1 MRAVLFLFSWV
12 CWANIL
18 FSQTFVATPG
28 PLLQQEIQFNQANEC
43 DIYFD
48 NPGGDSLHLRWRMV
62 ESNLPEEWNA
72 DLCDYG
78 HCYNGMPPNGLMST
92 VYDSIQPYLKLIV
105 QPGNTAG
112 ATWIWYRVY
121 EDGNPDNFVDVFF
134 SLYTPGTLFTNAPE
148 EIKLKAFPN
157 PVVSDLFIE
166 NELALPL
173 PSRMINS
180 AGQLMWQ
187 GVVSASGSQQ
197 IIVSTWPAGVYFL
210 HHENGTQKI
219 LIGQ

>member
-1 MRAVLFLFSWV
+1 
-12 CWANIL
+12 
-18 FSQTFVATPG
+18 
-28 PLLQQEIQFNQANEC
+28 
-43 DIYFD
+43 
-48 NPGGDSLHLRWRMV
+48 
-62 ESNLPEEWNA
+62 
-72 DLCDYG
+72 
-78 HCYNGMPPNGLMST
+78 
-92 VYDSIQPYLKLIV
+92 V